1 VAPNT
6 VANFLDYVNDGD
18 YDDTII
24 HRSEFKFV
32 LQGGGYTYTPAL
44 DDVPADPPLANEYR
58 AGTSLSNVFGT
69 VAMAKV
75 SGNPDSATNQW
86 FLNLG
91 DNSFL
96 DDENGGFVVFAGI
109 SHGMHVIQRMSEL
122 RRVNLANALGSAFA
136 SVPILQD
143 TVDIPIEFPED
154 FIQIQR
160 MYAANTLPAVANF
173 NGQTL
178 AFPITVGS
186 MICQVNLTLTAQS
199 PEYIFRV
206 VYGALI
212 PWQTAG
218 SKAPLP
224 TSPPAASPFLPR
236 RWASK
241 NSAIW
246 CWS

>member
-1 VAPNT
+1 
-6 VANFLDYVNDGD
+6 
-18 YDDTII
+18 
-24 HRSEFKFV
+24 
-32 LQGGGYTYTPAL
+32 
-44 DDVPADPPLANEYR
+44 
-58 AGTSLSNVFGT
+58 
-69 VAMAKV
+69 M
-75 SGNPDSATNQW
+75 
-86 FLNLG
+86 
-91 DNSFL
+91 
-96 DDENGGFVVFAGI
+96 VFAGT
-109 SHGMHVIQRMSEL
+109 SHGMHVIRRMSEL

-236 RWASK
+236 RWASE
-241 NSAIW
+241 NSAMW

>member
-1 VAPNT
+1 
-6 VANFLDYVNDGD
+6 
-18 YDDTII
+18 
-24 HRSEFKFV
+24 
-32 LQGGGYTYTPAL
+32 
-44 DDVPADPPLANEYR
+44 
-58 AGTSLSNVFGT
+58 
-69 VAMAKV
+69 M
-75 SGNPDSATNQW
+75 
-86 FLNLG
+86 
-91 DNSFL
+91 
-96 DDENGGFVVFAGI
+96 VFAGT
-109 SHGMHVIQRMSEL
+109 SHGMHVIRRMSEL

-186 MICQVNLTLTAQS
+186 MICQVNWTLTAQS

-212 PWQTAG
+212 PGKQRAAKRHFRPRHRPPHHSFPAG
-218 SKAPLP
+218 GQARIQQCGAGADRPQSIDLQVSGIRPGLAGTLLRSRMKG
-224 TSPPAASPFLPR
+224 
-236 RWASK
+236 
-241 NSAIW
+241 
-246 CWS
+246 